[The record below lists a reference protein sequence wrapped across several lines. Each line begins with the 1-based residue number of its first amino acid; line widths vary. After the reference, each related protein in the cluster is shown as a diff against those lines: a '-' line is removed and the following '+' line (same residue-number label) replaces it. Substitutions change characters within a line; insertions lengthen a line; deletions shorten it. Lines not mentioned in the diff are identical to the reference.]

1 MTEVKN
7 SAGAVRRTAMKLA
20 LVAVGMFGF
29 GYLLVPLYDLACQAL
44 GINGKTGRVEAVA
57 TTVDATRTITIEFT
71 GHATTGLPWEFR
83 PMTKRIDV
91 HPGEMVLVK
100 YYVRNT
106 TDQRLIGQ
114 AVPSVAPNR
123 AAPYFKKIECFCF
136 TRQELKPGES
146 REMPVQFTVLP
157 DVAPDVTTITL
168 AYSFFNVDKVS
179 AQKYG
184 GDSAPD
190 AAHDARAHGAAGG
203 NS

>member
-91 HPGEMVLVK
+91 HPGEMVLV
-100 YYVRNT
+100 
-106 TDQRLIGQ
+106 
-114 AVPSVAPNR
+114 
-123 AAPYFKKIECFCF
+123 
-136 TRQELKPGES
+136 
-146 REMPVQFTVLP
+146 
-157 DVAPDVTTITL
+157 
-168 AYSFFNVDKVS
+168 
-179 AQKYG
+179 
-184 GDSAPD
+184 
-190 AAHDARAHGAAGG
+190 
-203 NS
+203 

>member
-29 GYLLVPLYDLACQAL
+29 GYLLVPLYDLACPAL
-44 GINGKTGRVEAVA
+44 GINGKTGRGEAVA

-146 REMPVQFTVLP
+146 REMPVQFTLLP

-190 AAHDARAHGAAGG
+190 AAHDARTHGAAGG